1 MRIWSIAITAIVM
14 FVSAVADADD
24 NHGYIGEAA
33 KDLPLF
39 DAHIQYKEPA
49 WGPYPP
55 EVVVKLMDEN
65 GVAMG
70 LVSSTPDEGTIML

>member
-14 FVSAVADADD
+14 SVSAVADADD

-39 DAHIQYKEPA
+39 DAHIHYK
-49 WGPYPP
+49 
-55 EVVVKLMDEN
+55 
-65 GVAMG
+65 
-70 LVSSTPDEGTIML
+70 